1 MPIIPCIHAYKYTT
15 YIHAFPKQYIDV
27 CWTRRLCVR
36 SNTVY
41 TVKWQAF
48 IVFFSCELSTMYI
61 FGCLSFCFKREN
73 VKQPTTYNAF
83 ENVYQ
88 TLCDDPNFMILFIQ
102 KKMKPNQVYLFHER
116 KCKLFI
122 SFNFLCFFINIHIFV
137 LTLSHQVNWFHSLY
151 FVYLN

>member
-1 MPIIPCIHAYKYTT
+1 
-15 YIHAFPKQYIDV
+15 
-27 CWTRRLCVR
+27 
-36 SNTVY
+36 
-41 TVKWQAF
+41 
-48 IVFFSCELSTMYI
+48 MYI

-137 LTLSHQVNWFHSLY
+137 LTLSHQVN
-151 FVYLN
+151 